1 MIIYNGKN
9 SLKDFDLYV
18 ASKDIPVPLRK
29 EITETVPLMSGEWD
43 FSYHDDIDE
52 YETLILK
59 YSFDVIDDSK
69 QDLNTLK
76 TALVAWLHSRGD
88 QRLYDS
94 DISLNE
100 YYEVYR
106 AQAFWNEEGL
116 QGLISVEFKCYPLRK
131 ADEATKTIELSEA
144 AQSFELVN
152 NSARPIMPV
161 FELSGSGEVAGA
173 ASVIVGDISF
183 ALTTG
188 TYKGFISLPKG
199 KTTIQ
204 AAGNGTLKI
213 TTWREVL

>member
-9 SLKDFDLYV
+9 SFKDFELYV
-18 ASKDIPVPLRK
+18 ASKEIPVPTRK
-29 EITETVPLMSGEWD
+29 EVTETVPHMSGEWD
-43 FSYHDDIDE
+43 FSYHDDDVDE

-69 QDLNTLK
+69 QDLNALK

-100 YYEVYR
+100 HYEVYR
-106 AQAFWNEEGL
+106 AQAFWGEEGL
-116 QGLISVEFKCYPLRK
+116 QGLLSVEFKCYPFRK
-131 ADEATKTIELSEA
+131 ADVTTKTLELSET

-152 NSARPIMPV
+152 NSRPIKPV
-161 FELSGSGEVAGA
+161 IELEGT
-173 ASVIVGDISF
+173 ASVIVGNKSL

-188 TYKGFISLPKG
+188 VYKGFVTVPKG
-199 KTTIQ
+199 TTIIT
-204 AAGNGTLKI
+204 ATGTGTLKI
-213 TTWREVL
+213 TSWREVL